1 MIGESGFQISSEVFR
16 MREEAMIE
24 KIRAGNPAGLEALM
38 DRYLPYV
45 SAVVWH
51 ILRSAMPVE
60 DGEEVVSDVFLAAWG
75 RPEALRPGSVK
86 AWLGAVARNKAKNRL
101 RQVSQTLPLEEDA
114 LELPGPDDPPGEYER
129 AEERRLV
136 RRAVDALPGPD
147 REIFLRHYY
156 YAQTVQEIAHCMHI
170 NESTIKTRLRRGR
183 MKLKDILTR
192 EGFLYEA

>member
-156 YAQTVQEIAHCMHI
+156 YAQTVQEIARCMHI

>member
-101 RQVSQTLPLEEDA
+101 RQISQTLPLEEDA

-129 AEERRLV
+129 AVERQQV

-156 YAQTVQEIAHCMHI
+156 YAQTVQEIARCMHI